1 MSAITSIANPRVR
14 RPIAAVPGAY
24 GWDSWNAD
32 LFEPAVPLLAAAPW
46 IMVRGNHED
55 CSRAGEGWFRFLDRA
70 PLEAACRDFTGI
82 FVARLGDFGL
92 VVVDGAKADDPQGDM
107 GALAGLLRD
116 QFAQVVAKVPAEA

>member
-32 LFEPAVPLLAAAPW
+32 FFEPAVPLLAAAPW

-55 CSRAGEGWFRFLDRA
+55 CSRAGEGWFRFMDRA
-70 PLEAACRDFTGI
+70 PFEKSCRDFTGI
-82 FVARLGDFGL
+82 FVARLGDFGV
-92 VVVDGAKADDPQGDM
+92 VVVDGAKAEDPKGDPSDM
-107 GALAGLLRD
+107 AATLRRQFIEVLA
-116 QFAQVVAKVPAEA
+116 K